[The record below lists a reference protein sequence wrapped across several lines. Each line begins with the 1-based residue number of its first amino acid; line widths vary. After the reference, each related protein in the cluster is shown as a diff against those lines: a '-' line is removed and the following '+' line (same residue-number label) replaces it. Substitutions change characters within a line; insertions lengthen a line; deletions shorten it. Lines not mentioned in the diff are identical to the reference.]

1 VAHTIPQSR
10 RLDIGFWFPRP
21 ERGAK
26 LAEGLRSRGH
36 SVTIYHSLP
45 IPGDQ
50 SFVRRVEYDLVGGLR
65 TVRGLSHDVLYTSRS
80 FLPVT
85 QLRIA
90 KLLRGK
96 PYVYTLNGAI
106 WAYHSE
112 RKAARGLG
120 ALKRAMYPVM
130 LKQALVGAGAVVANS
145 QFLADGLRER
155 FPSLAPKLTS
165 IYNGIDYDAI
175 DSATAR
181 PDAWVS
187 GGPRVLSVVTLTFER
202 KIEGVHLLLDAFA
215 KLQRSHPD
223 ASYVIAAKST
233 SQRALAALQTHID
246 SLECADR
253 IRLAVNRTDVPD
265 LLAAADLFLY
275 ATPED
280 SSDSLPRALLEAQA
294 AGVPTVTSATTGCAE
309 VVLDGDTGR
318 AVAYDAD
325 TIASAAS
332 ELLGDEPLARHM
344 ADNGSS
350 SVRKRFQ
357 WNTMADAYEALFV
370 RVAGLGTS

>member
-1 VAHTIPQSR
+1 MQDKRA
-10 RLDIGFWFPRP
+10 LDIGFWFPRP

-26 LAEGLRSRGH
+26 LAEGLRQRGH

-50 SFVRRVEYDLVGGLR
+50 TFVRQVKYDFVSGLR
-65 TVRGLSHDVLYTSRS
+65 VLRGLGHDVLYTSRS

-85 QLRIA
+85 QLRVN
-90 KLLRGK
+90 KLLRRR

-106 WAYHSE
+106 WAYHAE
-112 RKAARGLG
+112 RRGFSALG
-120 ALKRAMYPVM
+120 PLKRALYPAI

-145 QFLADGLRER
+145 RFLADGLTKKY
-155 FPSLAPKLTS
+155 PSLASKVTS

-181 PDAWVS
+181 PDAWTP

-215 KLQRSHPD
+215 ALQRSHPD
-223 ASYVIAAKST
+223 ASYLIAAKS
-233 SQRALAALQTHID
+233 SSKSAMEALQARVDSMECRDRI
-246 SLECADR
+246 SLEF
-253 IRLAVNRTDVPD
+253 NRTDVPD

-275 ATPED
+275 ATPQD

-294 AGVPTVTSATTGCAE
+294 AGVPTVTTATTGCAE
-309 VVLDGDTGR
+309 VVLDGETGR
-318 AVAYDAD
+318 AVDYDAD
-325 TIASAAS
+325 ELATAAS
-332 ELLGDEPLARHM
+332 ELLGDKTLAQRM
-344 ADNGSS
+344 ADDGSK
-350 SVRKRFQ
+350 SVRERFQ
-357 WNTMADAYEALFV
+357 WDAMADAYEALFL
-370 RVAGLGTS
+370 RVANH

>member
-1 VAHTIPQSR
+1 MTDSR
-10 RLDIGFWFPRP
+10 GLDIGFWFPRP

-36 SVTIYHSLP
+36 SVTLYHSLP

-50 SFVRRVEYDLVGGLR
+50 SFVRKVPYGFGSGLR

-112 RKAARGLG
+112 RKSTRGLG
-120 ALKRAMYPVM
+120 PLKRAMYPVL

-145 QFLADGLRER
+145 QFLADGLRKR
-155 FPSLAPKLTS
+155 FPSLAPKVTS

-181 PDAWVS
+181 PDAWVP

-215 KLQRSHPD
+215 KLQRAHPE
-223 ASYVIAAKST
+223 ASYVIAAKS
-233 SQRALAALQTHID
+233 SSRRALGGLQTHID
-246 SLECADR
+246 SLECVDR
-253 IRLAVNRTDVPD
+253 IRLAINRTDVPD

-318 AVAYDAD
+318 AVDYDVDA
-325 TIASAAS
+325 IASAAS
-332 ELLGDEPLARHM
+332 ELLGDEPLARRM
-344 ADNGSS
+344 ADNGSR
-350 SVRKRFQ
+350 SVRERFQ
-357 WNTMADAYEALFV
+357 WDAMADAYEALFL
-370 RVAGLGTS
+370 RVANHKNA

>member
-1 VAHTIPQSR
+1 MPDKRS
-10 RLDIGFWFPRP
+10 LDIGFWFPRP

-26 LAEGLRSRGH
+26 LAEGLRQRSH

-50 SFVRRVEYDLVGGLR
+50 TFVQQVEYDFLAGLR
-65 TVRGLSHDVLYTSRS
+65 VLRGLGHDVLYTSRS

-85 QLRIA
+85 QLRA
-90 KLLRGK
+90 NRLLRRR

-106 WAYHSE
+106 WAYHAE
-112 RKAARGLG
+112 RRGFSALG
-120 ALKRAMYPVM
+120 PLKRTLYPAI

-145 QFLADGLRER
+145 RFLADGLTNR
-155 FPSLAPKLTS
+155 FPSMASKVTS

-181 PDAWVS
+181 PDAWIP
-187 GGPRVLSVVTLTFER
+187 GGTRVLSVVTLTFER

-215 KLQRSHPD
+215 RLHRSNPD
-223 ASYVIAAKST
+223 ASYLIAAKSS
-233 SQRALAALQTHID
+233 SQSAMEALRARVDSMESRDRI
-246 SLECADR
+246 SLEF
-253 IRLAVNRTDVPD
+253 NRTDVPD

-275 ATPED
+275 ATPQD

-294 AGVPTVTSATTGCAE
+294 ASVPTVTTATTGCAE
-309 VVLDGDTGR
+309 VVLDGETGR

-325 TIASAAS
+325 ELATAAL
-332 ELLGDEPLARHM
+332 ELLGDEAAARQM
-344 ADNGSS
+344 ADDGSR
-350 SVRKRFQ
+350 SVRERFQ
-357 WNTMADAYEALFV
+357 WNAMADAYEALFL
-370 RVAGLGTS
+370 RVASR

>member
-1 VAHTIPQSR
+1 MPDRCA
-10 RLDIGFWFPRP
+10 LDIGFWFPRP

-26 LAEGLRSRGH
+26 LAEGLRQRGH

-50 SFVRRVEYDLVGGLR
+50 TFVRQVKYDFMAGLR
-65 TVRGLSHDVLYTSRS
+65 AVSGLGHDVLYTSRS

-85 QLRIA
+85 QLRVN
-90 KLLRGK
+90 KLLRRR

-106 WAYHSE
+106 WAYHAE

-120 ALKRAMYPVM
+120 PLKRALYPAI

-145 QFLADGLRER
+145 RFLADGLTKRY
-155 FPSLAPKLTS
+155 PSLASKVTH

-181 PDAWVS
+181 PDSWIP
-187 GGPRVLSVVTLTFER
+187 GDPRVLSVVTLTFER

-215 KLQRSHPD
+215 ALQQSHPD
-223 ASYVIAAKST
+223 ASYLIAAKSS
-233 SQRALAALQTHID
+233 SQTAMEALQTRID
-246 SLECADR
+246 SLDCSDR
-253 IRLAVNRTDVPD
+253 VKLEFNRTDVPD

-275 ATPED
+275 ATPHD

-294 AGVPTVTSATTGCAE
+294 AGVPTVTTATTGCAE
-309 VVLDGDTGR
+309 VVLDGETGR
-318 AVAYDAD
+318 AVAYDAGA
-325 TIASAAS
+325 IAVAAS
-332 ELLGDEPLARHM
+332 ELLGDEPLARRM
-344 ADNGSS
+344 ADSGSR
-350 SVRKRFQ
+350 SVRERFQ
-357 WNTMADAYEALFV
+357 WDAMADAYEELFLQ
-370 RVAGLGTS
+370 VANHRPR